1 MERED
6 ECEETS
12 PHNGQ
17 GNEPAPRQ
25 CAQRAWLHGGRVD
38 SDGGVGQR
46 CVGRRRAQEGRSVK
60 RLVLVARGTNP
71 WCGVC
76 RFTAPPPGHRRSAGP
91 RMSPVRCG
99 LAAAAAA
106 AAARS
111 RARAR
116 SLSQPTPEIVCRASG
131 AGALTDPIS
140 MSLDSAKVRPRD
152 QRDAHRQCK
161 RANGQHD
168 GDLRRRQAT
177 LKQGQ
182 WAPTRLAR
190 HTTTGTAGR
199 L

>member
-1 MERED
+1 MSRGAKVKVTGTDKTDLKTAWRHAHYRAPCGVLRRLPDFPRVFGRKNKKRKLHLERED

-46 CVGRRRAQEGRSVK
+46 CVGPRRAQEGRSVK

-111 RARAR
+111 RACAR
-116 SLSQPTPEIVCRASG
+116 SLSQPTPM
-131 AGALTDPIS
+131 LQT
-140 MSLDSAKVRPRD
+140 DSAPAFFPRNVA
-152 QRDAHRQCK
+152 RGH
-161 RANGQHD
+161 
-168 GDLRRRQAT
+168 AT
-177 LKQGQ
+177 G
-182 WAPTRLAR
+182 
-190 HTTTGTAGR
+190 
-199 L
+199 

>member
-1 MERED
+1 M
-6 ECEETS
+6 
-12 PHNGQ
+12 
-17 GNEPAPRQ
+17 
-25 CAQRAWLHGGRVD
+25 D

-46 CVGRRRAQEGRSVK
+46 CVGPRRAQEGRSVK

-116 SLSQPTPEIVCRASG
+116 SLSQPTPMLQTVPPPSSPGTSPEGTQPDEATDGPLFLWSCVAQVVP
-131 AGALTDPIS
+131 APTDPVL
-140 MSLDSAKVRPRD
+140 MSPVS
-152 QRDAHRQCK
+152 
-161 RANGQHD
+161 RAD
-168 GDLRRRQAT
+168 RRRV
-177 LKQGQ
+177 
-182 WAPTRLAR
+182 
-190 HTTTGTAGR
+190 GR
-199 L
+199 LRACTDGVRRVDREGGPSRSQAARSSLWPGVGRGIERGRFRFHRL